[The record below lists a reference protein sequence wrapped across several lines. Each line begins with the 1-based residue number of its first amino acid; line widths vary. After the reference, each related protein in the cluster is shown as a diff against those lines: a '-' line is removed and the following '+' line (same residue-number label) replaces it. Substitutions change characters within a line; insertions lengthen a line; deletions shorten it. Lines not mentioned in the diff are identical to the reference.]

1 MESPLSSSRV
11 LLTALA
17 VSLTALGSAAQRGVR
32 AITTSG
38 VAHAEPRISP
48 NGKWVAFKT
57 SNNGVTALGIV
68 HTDIGPAERFLF
80 TGKTLTRFCW
90 HPDSRGLFYQT
101 GAAIRYISTLG
112 GTPLAIGTISGNSPT
127 LHGLDPTGAYLVGVS
142 NDTSFNY
149 QIWRLNTD
157 GKTSATTIHRVP
169 FNFIDSVVIDPS
181 GQKIGYTSQPAGAP
195 FAPVDIRRVDVDGKN
210 DMSMSGGAIPDIL
223 RLIALRQ
230 PKQLAWAD
238 DGETLLFTAADLQV
252 APWQVYRVS
261 ETDHDPMLMSG
272 TSFFHTEP
280 SVRGDWLVY
289 RGTIRHQSSTPHDH
303 WVVGIMPPEGGGR
316 VPLEP
321 ESDWVMTGAP
331 SMDALQHKV
340 VFAGYAVG
348 SLPGARP
355 EIHLIE
361 LDREVRVYPR
371 ATIGS
376 ALNFELP
383 VASGESGTLFLSADL
398 LALDAGSQ
406 VSIPGLVYR
415 VAVNPSVLLPVVSGV
430 GNGVDPLSVRAVI
443 PLDQALIGIQVYL
456 QGLRLKPG
464 SPVSGDLTRFVQLRF
479 FDYRL

>member
-1 MESPLSSSRV
+1 MSSSRV
-11 LLTALA
+11 LLIALA
-17 VSLTALGSAAQRGVR
+17 VVLTALVSPAQRGVR
-32 AITTSG
+32 AVTASG
-38 VAHAEPRISP
+38 SSHTEPKISP

-68 HTDIGPAERFLF
+68 HVDVGPAERFLF
-80 TGKTLTRFCW
+80 TGKTLTQFFW
-90 HPDSRGLFYQT
+90 HPDSRGLFYQS
-101 GAAIRYISTLG
+101 GASIRYISTLG
-112 GTPLAIGTISGNSPT
+112 GTPLAVGTISGNSPT
-127 LHGLDPTGAYLVGVS
+127 LHGLDPTGTYLVGVS

-157 GKTSATTIHRVP
+157 GQTRATTIHRVS
-169 FNFIDSVVIDPS
+169 FNFIDSVVVDPS
-181 GQKIGYTSQPAGAP
+181 GQKIGYTSQPAGNP

-210 DMSMSGGAIPDIL
+210 DISMSGGPIPDIL
-223 RLIALRQ
+223 RLIELRQ
-230 PKQLAWAD
+230 PKNLAWAD
-238 DGETLLFTAADLQV
+238 DGKTLLFTAADLLV
-252 APWQVYRVS
+252 APWQIYRVS

-272 TSFFHTEP
+272 TDFFHTEP
-280 SVRGDWLVY
+280 SVQGDWLLY
-289 RGTIRHQSSTPHDH
+289 RGTIRHQTATPHDH
-303 WVVGIMPPEGGGR
+303 WVPGVMPLGGGGR

-331 SMDALQHKV
+331 SMDALQRRV

-355 EIHLIE
+355 EVQLVE

-383 VASGESGTLFLSADL
+383 VASGESGTLFLSPDL
-398 LALDAGSQ
+398 LTLDASSQ
-406 VSIPGLVYR
+406 VSIPGLLYR
-415 VAVNPSVLLPVVSGV
+415 VAINPSVLLPVLSGV
-430 GNGVDPLSVRAVI
+430 GNGTGPLKLRAVI

-456 QGLRLKPG
+456 QGLRLKSAG
-464 SPVSGDLTRFVQLRF
+464 PVNGDLTRFVQLRI